1 MTTRGVSRRRTAG
14 LLLGGAAATSFAGR
28 WSRVQTL
35 DKLTY
40 QTGWRAQPQQG
51 GVYQAIATGLY
62 RQHGLEVEVRHAGP
76 QADINTL
83 LLAGRVDFIDSNL
96 FSALNYAREN
106 LPGIAVGAIFQK
118 DERVLIAHAG
128 VGNDSLPALKGK
140 PILVSTAGRQSFWQW
155 LKAKYGYTDEQAR
168 PYTFSL
174 APFLADR
181 NMCMQGFVT
190 TEPFALRAA
199 GVDPVSFLLAD
210 HGFDNYQGLMM
221 CSPRLV
227 AEKADVVQR
236 FVDATVKG
244 WASYLGGDLASA
256 NALIKRDNPEMTD
269 DKIAYSIATMRRYK
283 LVEGGDASRLGVG
296 AMTAER
302 WQSFYKDMVEVGAL
316 PADWPSTGCSRCSSS
331 TSTWDCCSPLRL
343 ALPDRAGGADV
354 LGTLRRVAAF
364 DRIAVDHREN
374 LLVAARIDQHAG
386 LSVPADRPQD
396 AFRGAALARRRAPK
410 VVALLLVELEA
421 QAHGMNLGLCIAV
434 GVLGMQALAHADGLA
449 GDQPR
454 AEHGN
459 PLVLGRGR
467 RSCRDQE
474 DKAEG

>member
-28 WSRVQTL
+28 WSRAQTL

-118 DERVLIAHAG
+118 DERVLLAHAG

-199 GVDPVSFLLAD
+199 GVDPVTLLLAD

-244 WASYLGGDLASA
+244 WASYLGGELAPA

-296 AMTAER
+296 AMRAER

-316 PADWPSTGCSRCSSS
+316 PAGLGID
-331 TSTWDCCSPLRL
+331 RL
-343 ALPDRAGGADV
+343 F
-354 LGTLRRVAAF
+354 TLQFVNKRVG
-364 DRIAVDHREN
+364 
-374 LLVAARIDQHAG
+374 LL
-386 LSVPADRPQD
+386 
-396 AFRGAALARRRAPK
+396 
-410 VVALLLVELEA
+410 
-421 QAHGMNLGLCIAV
+421 
-434 GVLGMQALAHADGLA
+434 
-449 GDQPR
+449 
-454 AEHGN
+454 
-459 PLVLGRGR
+459 
-467 RSCRDQE
+467 
-474 DKAEG
+474 